1 MVRDVFH
8 VSGLLRFD
16 ASGSVVE
23 IVLNQGARL
32 ARSFICPLQALL
44 APLHVVVS
52 SSESVSIDIKRHKQ
66 TNFHPSWCS
75 LAHDSL
81 GET

>member
-1 MVRDVFH
+1 MCFMEV
-8 VSGLLRFD
+8 GLLRFD
-16 ASGSVVE
+16 ASGSVIE

-52 SSESVSIDIKRHKQ
+52 
-66 TNFHPSWCS
+66 
-75 LAHDSL
+75 L